1 MSVSSHLGSFDLS
14 QTPGWRVM
22 SWILPFIFGVDERF
36 RLVRVD
42 EETERG
48 LKEGER
54 RDAWKLLLM
63 SLEYMFLFCLA

>member
-1 MSVSSHLGSFDLS
+1 
-14 QTPGWRVM
+14 M